1 MRDAYL
7 TQRQEPPSVLL
18 HKLAKLRAKRQRE
31 ECAFWML
38 TALVVLGV
46 FAVIGWFT
54 TPKGQ
59 ALLAWVDGL

>member
-7 TQRQEPPSVLL
+7 TPRQAPPSELL

-31 ECAFWML
+31 EYAFWIL
-38 TALVVLGV
+38 TALVVIGAI
-46 FAVIGWFT
+46 AVLGWFT

-59 ALLAWVDGL
+59 AFLAWVDGL